1 MCPIMHTIE
10 KLDLLKTLQRDMK
23 VFSLLWAC
31 VRSQAEK
38 SAVVCC
44 MAVCLTG
51 IAGNLG
57 TVLGRSFQGKKERV
71 HHGGKNRKE
80 YSGPTC
86 LRGQRKQSI
95 LGKAEWV
102 GGLQVG
108 QGSGFGRHRDV
119 AR

>member
-1 MCPIMHTIE
+1 MHTIE
-10 KLDLLKTLQRDMK
+10 KLDLLKTLQRDMN

-71 HHGGKNRKE
+71 HHGGKTGRNTQDLVFKRSKE
-80 YSGPTC
+80 
-86 LRGQRKQSI
+86 
-95 LGKAEWV
+95 AEH
-102 GGLQVG
+102 
-108 QGSGFGRHRDV
+108 FG
-119 AR
+119 